1 VKTSDKE
8 VQDLS
13 EKYGATVIEN
23 AARVL
28 DPQDFP
34 AALQWAED
42 LDPHYTKL
50 VLDFTYG
57 GMYRRGILDERT
69 RTLVVV
75 AQFVVMDEIEQL
87 ARHIRSALRVATPR
101 EVLEVILQTGV
112 YIGYP
117 KIVRATR
124 VFRDIITA
132 AGRIDEIKSTQLPLE
147 GPPRSLEEERPQWGV
162 PDSPRRQALIDKYG
176 WQSLGPGMR
185 LQPTHHLVTMERLDR
200 VDQHFA
206 KLWLDYIYAG
216 MYQRGV
222 LDDKTRHLIVIGEFY
237 VMNEMHQPESHMRGI
252 LALGASPREILEV
265 ILQSTIYAGM
275 PRFVRFIATLEKVL
289 EEQGRL
295 GELTDTQ
302 LPLPD

>member
-1 VKTSDKE
+1 MAMDGKQVEELKK
-8 VQDLS
+8 
-13 EKYGATVIEN
+13 KYGAKVVET
-23 AARVL
+23 ASRTL
-28 DPQDFP
+28 DPQDVP

-42 LDPHYTKL
+42 LDPHYMKL
-50 VLDFTYG
+50 LLDFSYG
-57 GMYRRGILDERT
+57 GMLRRGILDERT

-75 AQFVVMDEIEQL
+75 AQFVVMDEMEQL
-87 ARHIRSALRVATPR
+87 AQHIRTALKHATPR

-124 VFRDIITA
+124 VFRDIIAA
-132 AGRIDEIKSTQLPLE
+132 AGRMDEITSTQLPLE
-147 GPPRSLEEERPQWGV
+147 GPPRSLEKERADWGV
-162 PDSPRRQALIDKYG
+162 PDSPLRQELVDKYS
-176 WQSLGPGMR
+176 WQSLSPGMR

-237 VMNEMHQPESHMRGI
+237 VMNEMFQPEAHMRGI

-289 EEQGRL
+289 QEQGRL
-295 GELTDTQ
+295 AELTDTQ
-302 LPLPD
+302 LALPG

>member
-1 VKTSDKE
+1 MAMDGKQVEELKK
-8 VQDLS
+8 
-13 EKYGATVIEN
+13 KYGAKVAET
-23 AARVL
+23 ASRTL
-28 DPQDFP
+28 DPQDVP

-42 LDPHYTKL
+42 LDPHYMKL
-50 VLDFTYG
+50 LLDFSYG
-57 GMYRRGILDERT
+57 GMLRRGILDERT

-75 AQFVVMDEIEQL
+75 AQFVVMDEMEQL
-87 ARHIRSALRVATPR
+87 GQHIRTALKHATPR

-124 VFRDIITA
+124 VFRDIIAA
-132 AGRIDEIKSTQLPLE
+132 AGRMDEITGTQLPLE
-147 GPPRSLEEERPQWGV
+147 GPPRSLEKERADWGV
-162 PDSPRRQALIDKYG
+162 PDSPRRQALVDKYS
-176 WQSLGPGMR
+176 WQSLSPGMR

-237 VMNEMHQPESHMRGI
+237 VMNEMFQPEAHMRGI

-289 EEQGRL
+289 QEQGRL
-295 GELTDTQ
+295 AELTDTQ
-302 LPLPD
+302 LPLPG